1 MKHLANTTLFLLGFL
16 LLAVHAA
23 QSAEPYHFAFSKKK
37 GVDVFVVSDG
47 DAWCQRLVEIQIRL
61 AADSPLAREGVEA
74 FFGKQVGP
82 LLNAQCPSVE
92 RAIITVI
99 KAETG
104 QRIASIRAS
113 RDEGWTPRA
122 ALHWTDNK
130 WVLAGSAC
138 LVGAVLLWAVVARR
152 RRTARTSAP
161 RQVMAAPEHAR
172 GVSQPNAA
180 PHIVTA
186 PEYHRRLR
194 AIPDRSAPD
203 NGGSDGAGR
212 RGEAA
217 ILRVIRGIGGGI
229 VYWGLGLSFER
240 KRCEFD
246 ILIVA
251 PRGVLHVE
259 VKNLS
264 GTWKPDPDSMEDGYA
279 TKWIREKDGL
289 AMKSPISQ
297 AHRARFLLGEA
308 ARIICSYQLP
318 VHSVVV
324 VANDTFEFTGEKD
337 DRVSLM
343 RDSEFRA
350 YYEEYAHGRESS
362 VVGVAKPRLARL
374 PLYVMRFKQLPV
386 CFDLRSFGRDRR
398 DIHVLREWTDEDFDR
413 ELRCLLMEAWQWDK
427 IGIDVSAIWFG
438 SSDDVHPEKAPPD
451 GYE

>member
-1 MKHLANTTLFLLGFL
+1 MRHLANTTLFLLGFL
-16 LLAVHAA
+16 LLAAHAA
-23 QSAEPYHFAFSKKK
+23 QSAEPYHFAFSKKL

-47 DAWCQRLVEIQIRL
+47 DVWCQRLVEIQIRL
-61 AADSPLAREGVEA
+61 ATGSPLAKEGVEA
-74 FFGKQVGP
+74 FFGEQVGP

-122 ALHWTDNK
+122 ALHWTDNT

-152 RRTARTSAP
+152 RRTARLNAP
-161 RQVMAAPEHAR
+161 RQVIT
-172 GVSQPNAA
+172 S
-180 PHIVTA
+180 

-194 AIPDRSAPD
+194 AIPDQSAPD

-217 ILRVIRGIGGGI
+217 ILKVIRGIGGGI

-240 KRCEFD
+240 QRCEFD
-246 ILIVA
+246 ILVVA

-259 VKNLS
+259 VKNTA
-264 GTWKPDPDSMEDGYA
+264 GTWKPDPDSMKEGYA

-289 AMKSPISQ
+289 VMKSPISQ

-308 ARIICSYQLP
+308 ARVLCSYQLP

-324 VANDTFEFTGEKD
+324 VANDTFEFAGEKD

-343 RDSEFRA
+343 RDSKFRA

-374 PLYVMRFKQLPV
+374 PLSVMRFNQLPV
-386 CFDLRSFGRDRR
+386 CFDLCSFGMGRVDV
-398 DIHVLREWTDEDFDR
+398 HGLREWTDEDFDR
-413 ELRCLLMEAWQWDK
+413 ELRSQLIETWQWDK
-427 IGIDVSAIWFG
+427 IDIDVPAIWFG
-438 SSDDVHPEKAPPD
+438 SSDDVHPDKAPPK